1 MYISILLNV
10 LNVKF
15 HLLKTMSYLIT
26 KQLLINSLKIPAD
39 MLYQVK
45 SYIFV
50 DIVYANSRSKKNK
63 LILGLQLCLKYH
75 HKCTNGEGQW
85 TVSYGYE
92 VLIKCETCDF
102 CGGYR
107 SIDLVNIFTN
117 IAPRAICS
125 CDGFEDYY
133 LLNLD
138 YIHDVPLNLI
148 L

>member
-1 MYISILLNV
+1 MSSI
-10 LNVKF
+10 
-15 HLLKTMSYLIT
+15 IT
-26 KQLLINSLKIPAD
+26 KQLIINSLRIPGVIQD
-39 MLYQVK
+39 DIK

-75 HKCTNGEGQW
+75 HKWTNGEGQW
-85 TVSYGYE
+85 SVSYGYE

-107 SIDLVNIFTN
+107 YIDLVNIFTN

-125 CDGFEDYY
+125 CGGFEDYY
-133 LLNLD
+133 LLNLH
-138 YIHDVPLNLI
+138 YIDVPLNLI